1 MTRKK
6 FNPLWIILCTILID
20 LIGIGILIPV
30 IPQLLGNP
38 GSPEY
43 LLPGVS
49 VQTAYVILG
58 ALVASYPL
66 AQFFA
71 APILGQLSDR
81 YGRRPILIWSLLGT
95 AVGYALFA
103 VAIYTRHIPLLFAS
117 RVLDGIT
124 GGNIPVAQA
133 AIADITE
140 PKDRAKNFGLMGAAF
155 GLGFIIG
162 PYIGGQLADA
172 SLVSWFGPAVPFWFA
187 ALISFINMVF
197 IWLMMPETSP
207 MKAGARLHWGQS
219 VTHIVKAFSHKQL
232 RFIFLTGFLF
242 FSGFSF
248 FTTFFGV
255 YLIDRFGFTES
266 DTGNFF
272 AYVGIWIVIT
282 QALVTPRAARLWKE
296 RGILNVTFI
305 ASAITLLLFHAP
317 GPWTVLLV
325 TTPLFAIFN
334 GLAQSNYMAFLSRS
348 AGADVQGEILGIN
361 ASIGALSQAIPPVLA
376 GLIASGGDTGVT
388 LYAAA
393 GIMFVAGL
401 LFLATVRHDPRP
413 EVHA

>member
-1 MTRKK
+1 LNNSRY
-6 FNPLWIILCTILID
+6 W
-20 LIGIGILIPV
+20 
-30 IPQLLGNP
+30 
-38 GSPEY
+38 
-43 LLPGVS
+43 PGVS

-133 AIADITE
+133 ALADNTE

-187 ALISFINMVF
+187 ALISFINMIF

-282 QALVTPRAARLWKE
+282 QAVITPRVSRIWKE
-296 RGILNVTFI
+296 RMVLNVGFC
-305 ASAITLLLFHAP
+305 AAAVALLLFHAP

-334 GLAQSNYMAFLSRS
+334 GLTQSNYMAFLSRS